1 MRILVIFLS
10 LISHFPLVK
19 PTDAT
24 ALEKW
29 ELQNEK
35 ALSLI
40 HSYVCDHLCI
50 HIKNTSSAW
59 TAWEQFKE
67 LFDSPPASQRIDLQM
82 KSLSQKL

>member
-1 MRILVIFLS
+1 MKNT
-10 LISHFPLVK
+10 LIYNELWWGICDADPTSTK
-19 PTDAT
+19 PIDAT

-40 HSYVCDHLCI
+40 HSYVCDHLCV

-59 TAWEQFKE
+59 TACE
-67 LFDSPPASQRIDLQM
+67 
-82 KSLSQKL
+82 

>member
-35 ALSLI
+35 ALSLL
-40 HSYVCDHLCI
+40 HSSLSNNLCI
-50 HIKNTSSAW
+50 HIENTSTAWSAW
-59 TAWEQFKE
+59 E
-67 LFDSPPASQRIDLQM
+67 
-82 KSLSQKL
+82 